1 MCGGGEVMAA
11 QRDLQVK
18 VESEETGVDDK
29 VAQLGLFVN
38 PSALEFTPPML
49 EKSHPQ
55 TPYGIAYPVPQ
66 PVSPLTVFN
75 VPIVTEFRSPP
86 ITYNAYIAPHIQMNC
101 LLPIAPTPLPPPPT
115 IWSSPEIPVMC
126 NPVPIPVANTHLP
139 CTNMISHTSPPFQ
152 PSFMVSPQI
161 SDGRQAYQSRSLL
174 LSLVPTEFS
183 DHQIHQE
190 LLVWGPIRALHLEA
204 KHDGMVTVDFYDLR
218 HANQALFDIR
228 QQYMM
233 LSKSLES
240 GALQQPF
247 SYCWRFMEGRLIWAQ
262 YAEPTAENQG
272 TLVIFNVDTAISD
285 DNILSIFQH
294 YGAVKEVRGTP
305 FNNRTK
311 FVEFFDIRDAE
322 RTRNELDRKEIGSEQ
337 VKNHFSHSNGRTH
350 KDSANFVHNIPPRH
364 HRRPHS
370 DHTDFSCDRG
380 VFWSEIHKKSNTS
393 RFANVTKRGRGR
405 ESGFGREG
413 DAATNNWKRESTHA
427 IGEET
432 RSQFAFDET
441 QPKLNGEET
450 RTTVMIKNIPNQ
462 FDHDM
467 LLKMLDSHCMLWN
480 QCIQNADETR
490 SAYDF
495 VYLPIDFK
503 NKCNLG
509 YAFVNFTS
517 ATATWKLY
525 KEFHGHHWAISN
537 SKKICKVTYARL
549 QGRSSLEEHFKKS
562 SFECDTD
569 DYLPLVFDP
578 PRNGEVVTLAKVVGG
593 RRQSESSINKEKPEY
608 CGKNQN
614 RFAADSRYS
623 SSYCHNPAFDHT
635 YQYRMRP
642 SNHHRT
648 NWQGQNDNFNYNK
661 PKITTYYRPKNAAPA
676 VDSDSKKV
684 EG

>member
-29 VAQLGLFVN
+29 VAQLGPFLN

-101 LLPIAPTPLPPPPT
+101 LLPIAPPPLPPPPT
-115 IWSSPEIPVMC
+115 IWTSPEIPVMC
-126 NPVPIPVANTHLP
+126 NPVPIPIANTHLSCP
-139 CTNMISHTSPPFQ
+139 NMISQTSPPFQ
-152 PSFMVSPQI
+152 PSFMVAPQS

-285 DNILSIFQH
+285 DNVLSIFQH
-294 YGAVKEVRGTP
+294 YGAVKDVRGTP
-305 FNNRTK
+305 LNNRTK

-322 RTRNELDRKEIGSEQ
+322 RARNELDRNEIGSEQ
-337 VKNHFSHSNGRTH
+337 I
-350 KDSANFVHNIPPRH
+350 NIAYRI
-364 HRRPHS
+364 R
-370 DHTDFSCDRG
+370 FLKSCYPSG
-380 VFWSEIHKKSNTS
+380 VFSSEIHKKSNTS
-393 RFANVTKRGRGR
+393 QFANVTKRGRGR
-405 ESGFGREG
+405 ESGFGRGG
-413 DAATNNWKRESTHA
+413 DAATNNWKRESSHA

-480 QCIQNADETR
+480 QCIENADETR

-537 SKKICKVTYARL
+537 SKKICEVTYARL

-608 CGKNQN
+608 CGKNQT

-623 SSYCHNPAFDHT
+623 SSYCHNQAFDHT

-648 NWQGQNDNFNYNK
+648 IGKVKMKTLTIISLRLLPIIGPRMQHLLSILTAK
-661 PKITTYYRPKNAAPA
+661 KLK
-676 VDSDSKKV
+676 VDDLSN
-684 EG
+684 